1 MPVKDNLDSSKLEGQ
16 NVVDST
22 PIQIREL
29 TQTDRLNRSLLQS
42 FLARIN
48 QPNFNFNIQTGER
61 NVISAENEV
70 NNFH

>member
-61 NVISAENEV
+61 NVRSAENEV